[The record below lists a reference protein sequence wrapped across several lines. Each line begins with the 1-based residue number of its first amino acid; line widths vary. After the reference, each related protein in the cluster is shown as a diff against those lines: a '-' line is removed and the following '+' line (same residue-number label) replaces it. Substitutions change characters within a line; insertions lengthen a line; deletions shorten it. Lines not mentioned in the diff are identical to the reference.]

1 VGSGIAAAGIHVV
14 IWGGVFKIMM
24 FIVLAP
30 LIGMLGSGLFTLIL
44 FWLFKRASYSGT
56 TKVFKYLQLVSAFW
70 YSIGHGT
77 NDAQKT
83 MGVIALAL
91 FTGGI
96 THTFELQ
103 GWVVFAC
110 YTSIA
115 LGTMLGG
122 WRIVKTMGTKITK
135 IHAKEGFCAESAAAL
150 VLLGTAHF
158 GIPVST
164 THVIAGAIMGVG
176 AVEQAAKVRWV
187 TARKILWAWLLT
199 IPVAAVCAAIAFF
212 AVSPIFAR

>member
-1 VGSGIAAAGIHVV
+1 MPLSAGYKI
-14 IWGGVFKIMM
+14 IIFAGVLKIVL

-30 LIGMLGSGLFTLIL
+30 LIGLVSSVVFTVLIM
-44 FWLFKRASYSGT
+44 WLFRKSQPAKANRT
-56 TKVFKYLQLVSAFW
+56 FRWLQLVSASV

-91 FTGGI
+91 FSGGI
-96 THTFELQ
+96 THSFKLEP
-103 GWVVFAC
+103 WIVISC
-110 YTSIA
+110 YCAIS

-122 WRIVKTMGTKITK
+122 WRIVKTMGTQITK
-135 IHAKEGFCAESAAAL
+135 VHCMEGFCAETASAL

-164 THVIAGAIMGVG
+164 THVIAGSLMGVG
-176 AVEQAAKVRWV
+176 SAARHGNVRWV
-187 TARKILWAWLLT
+187 TARKIIWSWLLT
-199 IPVAAVCAAIAFF
+199 IPLTAACSAIAYWV
-212 AVSPIFAR
+212 VSIFV